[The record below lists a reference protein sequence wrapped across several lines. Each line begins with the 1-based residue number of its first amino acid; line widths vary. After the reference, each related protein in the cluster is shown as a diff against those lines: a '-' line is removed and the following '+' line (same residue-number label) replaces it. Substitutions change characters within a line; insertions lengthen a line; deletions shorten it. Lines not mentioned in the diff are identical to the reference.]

1 MRCASIERFWKP
13 AWRIPRSHSTNA
25 VSCTAPPCGRW
36 KPSRCAAAGF
46 STTAAARR
54 TLDSGSQPR
63 APMLT
68 PPTFPI
74 CLLSRAT
81 MRALETEP
89 LRGRRILDYGCGPAD
104 FGLWL
109 ATEGA
114 DVTLLDLSPVAIELA
129 VKGAH
134 ASVVAVRG
142 IAA

>member
-46 STTAAARR
+46 STTAAA
-54 TLDSGSQPR
+54 
-63 APMLT
+63 
-68 PPTFPI
+68 
-74 CLLSRAT
+74 
-81 MRALETEP
+81 ALEAEP

-129 VKGAH
+129 VKRSEEH
-134 ASVVAVRG
+134 TSELQSPCNLVCRL
-142 IAA
+142 